1 MPPGTVDSTVP
12 QSKTSQG
19 WQWVM
24 PNVAVG
30 AFIVA
35 MAALVW
41 ILQAREFDQQMTTL
55 ARDVQW
61 AEQTLRLHMQ
71 SDQEFLQELAREAA
85 DGQISASKFQ
95 ARALQY
101 LADNPHL
108 SHLAWVDADSIVRSG
123 APLDNYN
130 WSVGEPL
137 ARKEL
142 EQGFV
147 AARNSR
153 RAIYGNAYVSPLTG
167 PTLELY
173 APIQHGH
180 NFLGAM
186 VATYPVPALLRHL
199 VPAWFSEK
207 YHLSFTG
214 AGNQLLAENS
224 AAHPR
229 DEGLSYSLDFDPP
242 GNGMQLH
249 VVAYR
254 THAGFAK
261 LLPILLIVALSL
273 LVVWSLWSLRN
284 NLLRRI
290 RAEDALRAES
300 NFRKA
305 MEESMPTGMRAI
317 DMRGRITYVNA
328 AFCKMVG
335 HPQEELIGAI
345 APFPY
350 WPPEAAA
357 EHWRNLQR
365 SLAGE
370 APRGGIES
378 RFRRKDGEDFD
389 VRIYEAPLIDSGG
402 RQAGWMASIHD
413 ITEQRRARAELEASH
428 QRFMAVLEGLDAAI
442 YVADLEAD
450 EILFANKSFKSIY
463 GYDTVGRNCWQ
474 VTSACHP
481 DPARFMAEARKL
493 APHQTPL
500 ELHDCELQNGVNG
513 RWYQLRERAIQWVDG
528 RVVRMEIATDISD
541 RMDMEELNS
550 QQLERFQ
557 QSSRL
562 ITMGEMAS
570 SLAHEL
576 NQPLAAIA
584 NYNMGCVNRL
594 QANDYR
600 PEELLAAM
608 RKSSAQAER
617 AGKIIRRVRDFVK
630 KSEPNR
636 GAITIADVIEEV
648 IGFAEID
655 ARKAGVRIRVS
666 VPRDLPEAYA
676 DKIMIE
682 QVVLNLVKNGIEAMH
697 DTPRSQREVAISAR
711 ANGKHFIEVKVAD
724 RGHGVLAEQTDKLF
738 APFYTTK
745 PEGMGMG
752 LNICRS
758 IIEFHNGRLW
768 ATANSGGGTVF
779 SFTLPVNP
787 R

>member
-1 MPPGTVDSTVP
+1 MPPGNVDSTAL

-71 SDQEFLQELAREAA
+71 SDQEFLQDLAREAA
-85 DGQISASKFQ
+85 DGQISGGKFQ
-95 ARALQY
+95 ARAIQY

-108 SHLAWVDADSIVRSG
+108 SNIAWVDADSIVRNA
-123 APLDNYN
+123 APLDNYD
-130 WSVGEPL
+130 WSIGEPL
-137 ARKEL
+137 ARREL
-142 EQGFV
+142 EQGFI

-153 RAIYGNAYVSPLTG
+153 RAVYGNAYVSQLTG

-186 VATYPVPALLRHL
+186 VATYPVSAMLRHL

-207 YHLSFTG
+207 YHLSFTA

-224 AAHPR
+224 AAHPH

-261 LLPILLIVALSL
+261 LLPIVLIVGLSL

-335 HPQEELIGAI
+335 HPQEELIGAT

-350 WPPEAAA
+350 WHPEDAT

-389 VRIYEAPLIDSGG
+389 VRIYEAPLVDSGG

-413 ITEQRRARAELEASH
+413 ITAERRARAELEASH

-450 EILFANKSFKSIY
+450 EILFANKSFKNIY

-500 ELHDCELQNGVNG
+500 ELHESELQNGLNG

-550 QQLERFQ
+550 QHLERFQ

-608 RKSSAQAER
+608 QKSSAQAER

-636 GAITIADVIEEV
+636 GAVTITDVIEEV

-666 VPRDLPEAYA
+666 VPPDLPAAYA

-697 DTPRSQREVAISAR
+697 DTPRSQRELAISAR
-711 ANGKHFIEVKVAD
+711 ANGKDFIEVKVAD
-724 RGHGVLAEQTDKLF
+724 RGHGVLAEQTEKLF

-758 IIEFHNGRLW
+758 IIEFHHGRLW

-779 SFTLPVNP
+779 SFTLPLNP